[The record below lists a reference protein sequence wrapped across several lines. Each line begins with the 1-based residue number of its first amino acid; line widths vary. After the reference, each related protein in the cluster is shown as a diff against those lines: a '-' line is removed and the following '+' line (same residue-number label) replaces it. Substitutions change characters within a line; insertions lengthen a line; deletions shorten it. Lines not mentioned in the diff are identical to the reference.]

1 VATRDQSTSARAAG
15 VLLALSGSIILMGTI
30 TAEALYPRAY
40 STAANTISDLGGT
53 RPPEGL
59 VLQPSAA
66 LFDATMLMAGVLV
79 VIAAAL
85 AHRALGRWSLTVP
98 LGVLGVGLLGVGLF
112 PGNTTPH
119 PLFAYVAF
127 LGGGLAAVLSGQ
139 SVTTPMR
146 HICRVLG
153 AIALLATVL
162 GTFLLSWGPVAELGE
177 GGIERWIAYPVVL
190 WLASFGGHLTAS
202 RSAPNQAELIDS
214 IRASTSV

>member
-1 VATRDQSTSARAAG
+1 MTTTGKTTAARAAG
-15 VLLALSGSIILMGTI
+15 VLLALSGSIILMGII

-66 LFDATMLMAGVLV
+66 VFDATMLVAGALV

-85 AHRALGRWSLTVP
+85 AHRAVRRWSLTVP
-98 LGVLGVGLLGVGLF
+98 LAVFGAGLLGVGFF

-119 PLFAYVAF
+119 PLFAYTAF
-127 LGGGLAAVLSGQ
+127 LGGGIAALLSGR
-139 SVTTPMR
+139 SVTRPMR
-146 HICRVLG
+146 HICVALG

-202 RSAPNQAELIDS
+202 GVASKHPEPIGSISASAL
-214 IRASTSV
+214 A